1 MGGSQSEIPKSLGAL
16 KAVITEHEVL
26 LLFQRDSSFSAI
38 SLIKASN
45 AWWHQMARDDAYHVI
60 GKGEQECPSDILL
73 KAISQTK
80 KKKS

>member
-26 LLFQRDSSFSAI
+26 LLFQRDSSFSAR

-45 AWWHQMARDDAYHVI
+45 AW
-60 GKGEQECPSDILL
+60 
-73 KAISQTK
+73 
-80 KKKS
+80 